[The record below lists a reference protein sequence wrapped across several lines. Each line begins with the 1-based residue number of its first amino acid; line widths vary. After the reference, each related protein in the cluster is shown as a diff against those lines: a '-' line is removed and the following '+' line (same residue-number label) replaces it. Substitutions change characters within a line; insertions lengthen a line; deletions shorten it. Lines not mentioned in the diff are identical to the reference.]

1 MNGRLRAAVYVKEY
15 GYRRRLVGDLK
26 LGLAQGY
33 WGAGPNPNFVEMAQ
47 EAEKLG
53 FDSVWSAETWGNDA
67 FTPLCWIGAQTEKI
81 KLGTAVVQLS
91 GRTPTSCAMHALSL
105 DYLSNGRMIL
115 GLGVSG
121 PQVVEGWY
129 GRPFPKPLARTR
141 EYVDI
146 IRQVFAREAPVTND
160 GPHYPLPYPGDDGM
174 GLGKPLKPIVHP
186 LRNRIPIYIGAEGPK
201 NIAQTVE
208 IADGWLPLF
217 YNPHDE
223 AMYGESIKGMREDF
237 EIAQM
242 VMVNITDDIEA
253 GLLQMKTFMSF
264 YIGGMGAKSTNF
276 HKELFIRM
284 GYEEEA
290 NKIQDLFMEGKRDE
304 AARVL
309 PDQLADDMALI
320 GPKDRIRER
329 LQAWRESKVTT
340 MLVATTDKQTLR
352 EISELF

>member
-1 MNGRLRAAVYVKEY
+1 MS
-15 GYRRRLVGDLK
+15 DLK

-33 WGAGPNPNFVEMAQ
+33 WSAGPNPNFVEMAQ
-47 EAEKLG
+47 EAENLG
-53 FDSVWSAETWGNDA
+53 FDSVWSAEAWGNDA
-67 FTPLCWIGAQTEKI
+67 FTPLCWIGAQTKKI

-105 DYLSNGRMIL
+105 DYLSNGRFQL

-141 EYVDI
+141 EYIDI
-146 IRQVFAREAPVTND
+146 IRQVFARQGPVTND
-160 GPHYPLPYPGDDGM
+160 GPHYPLPYNGEDGM

-186 LRNRIPIYIGAEGPK
+186 LRDRIPIFMGAEGPK
-201 NIAQTVE
+201 NIALATE

-217 YNPHDE
+217 YNPYDE
-223 AMYGESIKGMREDF
+223 SVYDQSLTNMKPDF

-242 VMVNITDDIEA
+242 VTVNVTDDIENA
-253 GLLQMKTFMSF
+253 LLAVKYYMSF

-276 HKELFIRM
+276 HKDLFVRL

-290 NKIQDLFMEGKRDE
+290 EKIQQLFMEGKRDE

-309 PDQLADDMALI
+309 PDELVDAMSLV
-320 GPKDRIRER
+320 GPKDRIKDR
-329 LQAWRESKVTT
+329 LQAWRDSKVTT
-340 MLVATTDKQTLR
+340 LLVATTDKDMLR
-352 EISELF
+352 TISEIF